1 MSKSL
6 LMVEQWS
13 KGLAELVAATGTEG
27 FPAVLL
33 AVVRRLVDFDFVMAF
48 AYRETETP
56 LALGDSLDAAR
67 RRILATDYAAGP
79 FLLDPFFGLV
89 RDGKRSGCHRL
100 HAIAPDHFRRSEYF
114 RAHYDRT
121 GIGDEIGFIFNL
133 PEGLTGVTS
142 FARWAQSPRVGS
154 AEMATLQAIE
164 PAVGAICAR
173 HWSPLQSSRHDPS
186 REMEAN
192 NQFKLRGLSARERAI
207 VTMIL
212 QGHSTD
218 SIALQ
223 LDISPGTVKIHRKNI
238 YRKLEVATQAA
249 LFAAFFGFTAASPRP
264 TGYTRGDIDKRPENL
279 HLLPKYN

>member
-1 MSKSL
+1 MSNSL

-27 FPAVLL
+27 FAAVLL
-33 AVVRRLVDFDFVMAF
+33 AAVRRLVDFDFVMAF

-56 LALGDSLDAAR
+56 LALGDSLDPAR
-67 RRILATDYAAGP
+67 RRIIATDYAAGP

-100 HAIAPDHFRRSEYF
+100 HAVAPDLFRRSEYF
-114 RAHYDRT
+114 RAHYGRT
-121 GIGDEIGFIFNL
+121 GIGDEIGFIFTMA
-133 PEGLTGVTS
+133 EGLTGVTS

-164 PAVGAICAR
+164 PAIGALCAR
-173 HWSPLQSSRHDPS
+173 HWSTRHGSRHDPQQTLES
-186 REMEAN
+186 T
-192 NQFKLRGLSARERAI
+192 NQFKLRGLSVREREI

-212 QGHSTD
+212 QGHSTE

-249 LFAAFFGFTAASPRP
+249 LFAAFFGLTNASPRP
-264 TGYTRGDIDKRPENL
+264 TGYSRGDIDGRPENL
-279 HLLPKYN
+279 HLFLKYN

>member
-13 KGLAELVAATGTEG
+13 KGLAELVAVTGSAG
-27 FPAVLL
+27 FPAALL
-33 AVVRRLVDFDFVMAF
+33 AAVRRLVDFDFVMVF
-48 AYRETETP
+48 AYRDSETP
-56 LALGDSLDAAR
+56 RALGDTLDAAQH
-67 RRILATDYAAGP
+67 RIIAKDYAAGP

-100 HAIAPDHFRRSEYF
+100 HAVAPDHFRRSEYF
-114 RAHYDRT
+114 RVHYGRT
-121 GIGDEIGFIFNL
+121 GIGDEIGFIFPL
-133 PEGLTGVTS
+133 AEGLTGVTS

-154 AEMATLQAIE
+154 AEMATLQAIA
-164 PAVGAICAR
+164 PAIGALCSR
-173 HWSPLQSSRHDPS
+173 HWSPLQSSQHDQL
-186 REMEAN
+186 RNLEAT
-192 NQFKLRGLSARERAI
+192 NQFKLGGLSIREREI

-212 QGHSTD
+212 QGHSTE

-249 LFAAFFGFTAASPRP
+249 LFAAFFGLAITAPRP
-264 TGYTRGDIDKRPENL
+264 TGYTRGDIDGRPENL
-279 HLLPKYN
+279 HLFPKYN